1 MSEGMVLLLGWLGV
15 VILMAASYLVGLT
28 VGEAATRE
36 KDDEEDDLPVVL
48 TDREIGME
56 HTHGGDS

>member
-15 VILMAASYLVGLT
+15 VILMAASYLVGVT

-48 TDREIGME
+48 TDREIRME
-56 HTHGGDS
+56 HTHGGDG

>member
-1 MSEGMVLLLGWLGV
+1 M
-15 VILMAASYLVGLT
+15 ILMAASYLVGVT

-48 TDREIGME
+48 TDRKIGME

>member
-15 VILMAASYLVGLT
+15 VILMAASYLVVVT

>member
-15 VILMAASYLVGLT
+15 VILMAASYLVGVT

-48 TDREIGME
+48 MDRKIGME

>member
-15 VILMAASYLVGLT
+15 VILMAASYLVGVT

>member
-36 KDDEEDDLPVVL
+36 KGDEEDDLPVVL
-48 TDREIGME
+48 KDREIGME

>member
-15 VILMAASYLVGLT
+15 VILMVASYLVGVT